1 VVAPHSHSVGRFVFS
16 ILNLAQDTSALLV
29 FVDIVVEVEILRVL
43 VSSRLNLVILEVR
56 VVSRIHP

>member
-1 VVAPHSHSVGRFVFS
+1 VGRFVFS